1 LAGEIMKIYL
11 IGLPGC
17 GKSTLGKKLAE
28 KINYK
33 FIDMDQDIEVKACM
47 FIDEIFQMYGE
58 AYFRALEKNTLKE
71 YQELD
76 NIIISTGGG
85 IVNDLSNKKLFD
97 GTCIYLKADL
107 ESIKKRLEQSDIV
120 RPLLSKMSLEEIYNM
135 RKDKYNYF
143 KDIEIENEDIDFAID
158 SIIKELGL

>member
-1 LAGEIMKIYL
+1 MKIYL

-97 GTCIYLKADL
+97 GTCVYLKADL